1 MAEPAPRHG
10 MTVGE
15 FLAYDDGTDVRYELV
30 GGEMIATNP
39 PAEPHVQLTS
49 NLFGALSRRLTR
61 PCRAYFGGGV
71 WLSETDDTW
80 REPDIFVSCQQGE
93 GFSQTPRLI
102 VQVLSPSTERED
114 RTRKLDFYKAFT
126 SVEAILFVW
135 QDTQRI
141 ELRERAGEGWLVRDF
156 IGSGTI
162 LVATMGLAVPLEE
175 IYT

>member
-80 REPDIFVSCQQGE
+80 REPDI
-93 GFSQTPRLI
+93 
-102 VQVLSPSTERED
+102 LSPVS
-114 RTRKLDFYKAFT
+114 K
-126 SVEAILFVW
+126 
-135 QDTQRI
+135 
-141 ELRERAGEGWLVRDF
+141 ERASAKHPD
-156 IGSGTI
+156 
-162 LVATMGLAVPLEE
+162 
-175 IYT
+175 